1 MKTKPWTSEDDDL
14 DRNSW
19 LAPVRFDCQQGG
31 PQQIW
36 GQASSFYTWVDPWA
50 RESKTPQ
57 SGKLGLKAKGEMRSD
72 LPALHWIDRRQF
84 NFSLSAPTL

>member
-1 MKTKPWTSEDDDL
+1 MKTKASTSEDDNLLRQELLAGTRTDL
-14 DRNSW
+14 IAR
-19 LAPVRFDCQQGG
+19 

-36 GQASSFYTWVDPWA
+36 ASSFYTWVDPWA